1 MLLADLTIY
10 LSNSELLVHD
20 ICRHI
25 LCMYK
30 HTRRLT
36 KMWCLCLC
44 VRASN
49 DLKTHMVAVD
59 TMEQF
64 QKELD
69 QGKVRNTAQTR
80 PKTFHCPS
88 LPDILN

>member
-1 MLLADLTIY
+1 MVTINMLI
-10 LSNSELLVHD
+10 
-20 ICRHI
+20 
-25 LCMYK
+25 
-30 HTRRLT
+30 
-36 KMWCLCLC
+36 KMFTVCVC

-69 QGKVRNTAQTR
+69 QGKVSNTTCNTR
-80 PKTFHCPS
+80 VLFTVCLHYS
-88 LPDILN
+88 D